1 MTSPAGT
8 QAALVRPLR
17 TRSGGTRP
25 IGTAPPWT
33 RPSDTHAAQIRSAQP
48 RAPESRSA
56 AARLGRRVLFV
67 AGLLLGLAA
76 IRPALAQS
84 DAVTAANAGTVGVV
98 SGGVNGTYV
107 RVAADLAAV
116 LDDGDRL
123 RVLPIISKGSVQNIA
138 DILYLRGIDIG
149 IVQSDVL
156 AYVRQQRLFPG
167 VHQAIQYITKL
178 YEEEVH
184 VLARKDV
191 GRLEDLSGQV
201 VNVDGK
207 GSGSAMTASVLFGA
221 LGVQPKFAN
230 DDQDVALEKLKRGE
244 IAAMVYVVGKPASLF
259 GRVDGASGL
268 HFLSIPLAPALAET
282 YLPSRLDHAQYPAL
296 IQEGAPVDT
305 VAVGAVMAVYAWQPG
320 SDRYRKVARFTDAF
334 FDNFQQFLKPPR
346 HPKWREVNLA
356 AQIPGWRRFPEAQ
369 DWLQRHGAQRVAAA
383 PADAAPAGPAPTAPA
398 TASGGRGGSP

>member
-1 MTSPAGT
+1 MTP
-8 QAALVRPLR
+8 LVR
-17 TRSGGTRP
+17 RSLL
-25 IGTAPPWT
+25 A
-33 RPSDTHAAQIRSAQP
+33 
-48 RAPESRSA
+48 
-56 AARLGRRVLFV
+56 F
-67 AGLLLGLAA
+67 GLLLGLASL
-76 IRPALAQS
+76 RPAAAQS
-84 DAVTAANAGTVGVV
+84 DPVAAANAGTVGVV

-107 RVAADLAAV
+107 RIAADLAAV

-123 RVLPIISKGSVQNIA
+123 RVLPIISKGSVQNVA
-138 DILYLRGIDIG
+138 DILFLRGVDIG

-167 VHQAIQYITKL
+167 VDQAVQYITKL

-184 VLARKDV
+184 VLARKDI
-191 GRLEDLSGQV
+191 GRLEDLSGQT

-221 LGVQPKFAN
+221 LGIRPTLAN

-259 GRVDGASGL
+259 SRIDAPAGL

-296 IQEGAPVDT
+296 IAEGAPVDT
-305 VAVGAVMAVYAWQPG
+305 VAVGAVMAVYGWQPG

-369 DWLQRHGAQRVAAA
+369 EWLQRHDASRMAQA
-383 PADAAPAGPAPTAPA
+383 PQGTKPNAP
-398 TASGGRGGSP
+398 

>member
-167 VHQAIQYITKL
+167 VDQAIQYITKL

-207 GSGSAMTASVLFGA
+207 GSGSAMTAS
-221 LGVQPKFAN
+221 
-230 DDQDVALEKLKRGE
+230 
-244 IAAMVYVVGKPASLF
+244 
-259 GRVDGASGL
+259 ASGR
-268 HFLSIPLAPALAET
+268 S
-282 YLPSRLDHAQYPAL
+282 S
-296 IQEGAPVDT
+296 G
-305 VAVGAVMAVYAWQPG
+305 
-320 SDRYRKVARFTDAF
+320 
-334 FDNFQQFLKPPR
+334 PPR
-346 HPKWREVNLA
+346 
-356 AQIPGWRRFPEAQ
+356 
-369 DWLQRHGAQRVAAA
+369 
-383 PADAAPAGPAPTAPA
+383 
-398 TASGGRGGSP
+398 